1 MRESRDL
8 TLKSDVPPPPPA
20 LLPHMQGYMPG
31 QLYNLNSK
39 YGDKDALLALL
50 ADLNAAGLKSIAD
63 IVISKSTRLQHA
75 AGPAGPQHPAGPHDS
90 CPCWPS

>member
-1 MRESRDL
+1 
-8 TLKSDVPPPPPA
+8 
-20 LLPHMQGYMPG
+20 MQGYMPG

-75 AGPAGPQHPAGPHDS
+75 AGPAGPQHMFDLEAGKCVQKRAWILCDGAGRHHL
-90 CPCWPS
+90 